1 MKSQSQFLGFHEKSC
16 EKYLVEKSRENTTV
30 LCKGLPEIALA
41 LATAA
46 RTGREASRG
55 GVEEL
60 ESGKSPSSRE
70 FCLIILTINFLGS
83 ALADFLPAA
92 RRIFGRIISAG
103 SLPESTSSSSEYDF
117 LEFSFRLRLLT
128 SFSTEDARE
137 LSIEG

>member
-1 MKSQSQFLGFHEKSC
+1 MKILK
-16 EKYLVEKSRENTTV
+16 
-30 LCKGLPEIALA
+30 CKGLPEMALA
-41 LATAA
+41 LAAAA

-70 FCLIILTINFLGS
+70 FCLIILTMSFLGNVR
-83 ALADFLPAA
+83 ADFLPAP

-103 SLPESTSSSSEYDF
+103 SLPESASSSSELYDF
-117 LEFSFRLRLLT
+117 LEFSFRFRLLTT